1 MSKEIQFLLYS
12 LPDEEGKVQVV
23 IKDETLWCTQ
33 KAMALLFGVQ
43 RPAITKHLGNI
54 FREGELDEKVVCSIL
69 ETVVV
74 LSNSPSSKICPKCLL
89 IAGTPT
95 PKSCAI
101 AFWVHQS
108 VSSLTTTCTLPSSS
122 GRLYNRNCIS
132 LLIVCLMITSYTN
145 ILSKH
150 ADLICFSFSKRW
162 VWRVIWRSRLVK

>member
-1 MSKEIQFLLYS
+1 MNQRSVPYVLLP
-12 LPDEEGKVQVV
+12 LKP
-23 IKDETLWCTQ
+23 
-33 KAMALLFGVQ
+33 LF
-43 RPAITKHLGNI
+43 RTI
-54 FREGELDEKVVCSIL
+54 SIL

-132 LLIVCLMITSYTN
+132 LLIVCFMITSYTN
-145 ILSKH
+145 ISSKQ
-150 ADLICFSFSKRW
+150 AVLICFSFSNRW
-162 VWRVIWRSRLVK
+162 VWRVIWRSRDDSIFPISICSS